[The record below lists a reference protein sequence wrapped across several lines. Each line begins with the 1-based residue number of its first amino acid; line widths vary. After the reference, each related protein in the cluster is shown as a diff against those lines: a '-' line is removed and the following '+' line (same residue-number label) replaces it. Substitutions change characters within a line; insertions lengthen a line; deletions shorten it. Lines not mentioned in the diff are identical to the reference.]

1 MVRTLGGGLVLGLVM
16 MLMSSACG
24 APSDSPSGTAP
35 LPGGRPLAETRY
47 ACDGPPGF
55 LPGLLDEPATAE
67 REDHPSAAALRE
79 AIARGGP
86 DLDLLPDGNY
96 WLVSRERGVAHYL
109 AQAPPDEDIAFVSA
123 IVEDN
128 GAGWK
133 LAGWGQC
140 QPQIVLDGLSLATWF
155 LDPELPI
162 PDADT
167 TTFTALVTERA
178 CASGQAMG
186 GRLRAP
192 SITYAD
198 DSVLVVFA
206 AIPPAGDGFQTCPG
220 NPWMRAVVELRE
232 PLGDRD
238 LLDGAFF
245 PPVQP
250 IAPDS

>member
-1 MVRTLGGGLVLGLVM
+1 MVRTLGGALVVGLVVM
-16 MLMSSACG
+16 VVSSACG
-24 APSDSPSGTAP
+24 TPSASPSGAAAP
-35 LPGGRPLAETRY
+35 RDGLPLAETRY

-55 LPGLLDEPATAE
+55 LPGLLDEPANAE
-67 REDHPSAAALRE
+67 REEHPSAAALRE

-86 DLDLLPDGNY
+86 DIDLLPDADY

-109 AQAPPDEDIAFVSA
+109 AQAPSDEDIDFVSA
-123 IVEDN
+123 IVEDT

-140 QPQIVLDGLSLATWF
+140 QPQIVLAGLSLATWV
-155 LDPELPI
+155 LDPDLPT

-167 TTFTALVTERA
+167 TTFSALVTERA

-186 GRLRAP
+186 GRLRPP

-198 DSVLVVFA
+198 DSVIVVFA
-206 AIPPAGDGFQTCPG
+206 AVPPPGDGLQTCPS
-220 NPWMRAVVELRE
+220 NPSMRAVVELRE
-232 PLGDRD
+232 TLADRD

-245 PPVQP
+245 PPVEP
-250 IAPDS
+250 IAPES